1 MRDKNKA
8 RPPIRIV
15 IKYFLLQLPG
25 QVLFLL
31 ILLLV
36 RRWLEA
42 PSYLVWGLFGVWV
55 GKDIV
60 LFPFLWRFYD
70 PHQYPDRFRM
80 AGRTG
85 VALTRLN
92 PNGYAQVQGERWQA
106 VIQEEQAPIEKG
118 ETICVEG
125 ISGLELTVKSC
136 TADGEN

>member
-1 MRDKNKA
+1 MMFKHTD

-15 IKYFLLQLPG
+15 LKYVLLQLPG

-31 ILLLV
+31 FLLLV
-36 RRWLEA
+36 RRWVEA
-42 PSYLVWGLFGVWV
+42 PPYLVWALFGIWV

-70 PHQYPDRFRM
+70 PHHYPDRFSM

-92 PNGYAQVQGERWQA
+92 PNGYAQVKGERWQA
-106 VIQEEQAPIEKG
+106 VIQEELAPIEKG
-118 ETICVEG
+118 ETICVED

-136 TADGEN
+136 TGDGKN